1 MVQRARLLMPRGR
14 HRGAMAAIA
23 AGEDV
28 IRQYLNKLGVA
39 ESVVIAVF
47 NGSGSHVASGEAES
61 VKVLVSA
68 VKRDGIRATT
78 LNVDQGMTYVTP
90 RSAYQKFFAGFHS
103 PSIFPALSALGET
116 IRELDLP
123 NRPLQV
129 PMFSTVTGRP
139 IRAQSSLP
147 SIYWVRV
154 RVTS

>member
-1 MVQRARLLMPRGR
+1 
-14 HRGAMAAIA
+14 MAAIA

-28 IRQYLNKLGVA
+28 IRQYLNNLGIS
-39 ESVVIAVF
+39 ESAVIAIF
-47 NGSGSHVASGEAES
+47 NGSDSHVASGEAES
-61 VKVLVSA
+61 VKALVSA
-68 VKRDGIRATT
+68 VKRDGIRAVT
-78 LNVDQGMTYVTP
+78 LNVDQGITSATP
-90 RSAYQKFFAGFHS
+90 RSAYQNFFAGFHS
-103 PSIFPALSALGET
+103 PSISPALSALGET
-116 IRELDLP
+116 IREHGLP